1 MEKGFL
7 KMKGKNIII
16 VVAAILLI
24 GGVYGG
30 KNLAD
35 LSTYRRQVAAIEIG
49 TIALDKIPDGNY
61 RGSFDTVWVGAV
73 VDVTVKDHRIVTID
87 LQHRHDQGEA
97 AEVIPDRVIAAQSLN
112 VDMVSGATNS
122 CMVIL
127 KAVENALISAE

>member
-1 MEKGFL
+1 MQ
-7 KMKGKNIII
+7 GKKIIII

-30 KNLAD
+30 KYLSD

-49 TIALDKIPDGNY
+49 KIALDQIPDGTY

-73 VDVTVKDHRIVTID
+73 VDVTVKEHRIVDIY
-87 LQHRHDQGEA
+87 LQHRHDQGQA
-97 AEVIPDRVIAAQSLN
+97 AEVMPDRVIAAQSFD

-127 KAVENALISAE
+127 KAVENALLGAE

>member
-1 MEKGFL
+1 MQ
-7 KMKGKNIII
+7 GKKIIII

-24 GGVYGG
+24 GGIYGG
-30 KNLAD
+30 KYLSD

-49 TIALDKIPDGNY
+49 TIALDQIPDGTY

-73 VDVTVKDHRIVTID
+73 VEVTVRDQRIVEIE
-87 LQHRHDQGEA
+87 LQHRHDQGQA
-97 AEVIPDRVIAAQSLN
+97 AEVIPDRVIAAQSLD

-127 KAVENALISAE
+127 KAVENALLSKK